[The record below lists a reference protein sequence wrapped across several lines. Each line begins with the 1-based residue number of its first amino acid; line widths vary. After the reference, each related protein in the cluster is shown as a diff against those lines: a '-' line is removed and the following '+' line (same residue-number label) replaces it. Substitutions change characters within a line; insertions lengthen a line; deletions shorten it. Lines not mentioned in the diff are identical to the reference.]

1 MHRPEFTIVAGANG
15 TGKSSIGD
23 LYLYGNPYF
32 YNGDVVFAEKKKQYP
47 TLNAEQLSGAVAV
60 DLEKAIDSAIK
71 ARKNFAFESNFSSD
85 MAVDMTNTFKANG
98 YKTRLIFFGIENL
111 EMCISRVIQRSYTG
125 GHHVS
130 LDVIKF
136 NFEEGIKRVNE
147 NLSLFENIVFVD
159 NSKEKGES
167 IIVALYN
174 KAMNHKIVEEN
185 DCVWFQTH
193 FKSSF
198 DKL

>member
-1 MHRPEFTIVAGANG
+1 MRRPEFTIVAGANG
-15 TGKSSIGD
+15 VGKSSIGE
-23 LYLYGNPYF
+23 LYLYDNPYF

-47 TLNAEQLSGAVAV
+47 VWNVEQLSGAVAV
-60 DLEKAIDSAIK
+60 DLERAVDSAIK
-71 ARKNFAFESNFSSD
+71 TRKNFAFESNFSND
-85 MAVDMTNTFKANG
+85 MAVNLTNTFKVNG
-98 YKTRLIFFGIENL
+98 YKTRLVFFGIENL

-147 NLSLFENIVFVD
+147 NLSLFENIIFVD

-174 KAMNHKIVEEN
+174 KSTNNKIIEDN
-185 DCVWFQTH
+185 NCVWFQTH
-193 FKSSF
+193 FKVSF